1 MKIHLTLDGRVVPAT
16 LADSDAARA
25 FAAMLP
31 LAITLHGLFGREKFG
46 PLPGAMP
53 PAEQRTQG
61 YEVGDIVCWSAGPDI
76 AILHAQDG
84 QALSGGFHVLG
95 RIDTGAEAFGGRG
108 PLDVRIELVEANEEA
123 DEEDDEDDERAAAQP
138 SGCAGYRGR
147 NPRICA
153 ASAS

>member
-16 LADSDAARA
+16 LADTDAAHA

-53 PAEQRTQG
+53 PAEQRLQG
-61 YEVGDIVCWSAGPDI
+61 YEVGDIVCWSAGPDL

-95 RIDTGAEAFGGRG
+95 RIDMGAEAFGARG
-108 PLDVRIELVEANEEA
+108 PLDVRIELA
-123 DEEDDEDDERAAAQP
+123 DDDEDEDDDEEGAAALP
-138 SGCAGYRGR
+138 GGCAGYRGR
-147 NPRICA
+147 KLSICA

>member
-16 LADSDAARA
+16 LVDSDAARA

-53 PAEQRTQG
+53 VAEQRSQA
-61 YEVGDIVCWSAGPDI
+61 YEVGDIVCWSAGPNL

-84 QALSGGFHVLG
+84 QALSGGFHVL
-95 RIDTGAEAFGGRG
+95 ARG
-108 PLDVRIELVEANEEA
+108 PLDVRIELA
-123 DEEDDEDDERAAAQP
+123 DDDGDAALP
-138 SGCAGYRGR
+138 KGCAAYRGSK
-147 NPRICA
+147 PSICA

>member
-16 LADSDAARA
+16 LVDSDAALA

-46 PLPGAMP
+46 PLPAAMPGAMP
-53 PAEQRTQG
+53 RADMRTQT
-61 YEVGDIVCWSAGPDI
+61 YEVGEIICWSAGPDL

-84 QALSGGFHVLG
+84 QALTGRFHVPG
-95 RIDTGAEAFGGRG
+95 RIDTGAEAETFGAPG
-108 PLDVRIELVEANEEA
+108 PLDVRIDLA
-123 DEEDDEDDERAAAQP
+123 DGDVAHKGDDALSTR
-138 SGCAGYRGR
+138 CNIYRGR
-147 NPRICA
+147 MPSICA

>member
-16 LADSDAARA
+16 LVDSDAARA

-31 LAITLHGLFGREKFG
+31 LAIMLHGLFGREKFG

-53 PAEQRTQG
+53 VAEPRSQA
-61 YEVGDIVCWSAGPDI
+61 YEVGDIVCWSAGPNL

-95 RIDTGAEAFGGRG
+95 RIDTGAEAFGARG
-108 PLDVRIELVEANEEA
+108 PLDVRIELA
-123 DEEDDEDDERAAAQP
+123 DDDGDAALP
-138 SGCAGYRGR
+138 NDCAAYRGR
-147 NPRICA
+147 KPSICA

>member
-16 LADSDAARA
+16 LADTDAARA

-31 LAITLHGLFGREKFG
+31 LAITLHGLFGRETFG

-53 PAEQRTQG
+53 PAEQRAQG
-61 YEVGDIVCWSAGPDI
+61 YEVGDIVCWSAGPDL

-84 QALSGGFHVLG
+84 QALIGGFHVLG
-95 RIDTGAEAFGGRG
+95 RIDAGAEAFGARG
-108 PLDVRIELVEANEEA
+108 PLDVRIELVQAHEEA
-123 DEEDDEDDERAAAQP
+123 DEEQDEDDESAAALP

>member
-16 LADSDAARA
+16 LADSDAAHA

-46 PLPGAMP
+46 PLPGVMP

-61 YEVGDIVCWSAGPDI
+61 YDVGDIVCWSGGPDL

-95 RIDTGAEAFGGRG
+95 RIDTGAEAFGARG
-108 PLDVRIELVEANEEA
+108 PLDVRIELADA
-123 DEEDDEDDERAAAQP
+123 DEEDDEDDAGAAAP
-138 SGCAGYRGR
+138 PHGCAAYRGR
-147 NPRICA
+147 KPSTCA

>member
-16 LADSDAARA
+16 LTDSDAARA

-31 LAITLHGLFGREKFG
+31 LAITLYGLFGREKFG
-46 PLPGAMP
+46 PLPGVMP
-53 PAEQRTQG
+53 MAEQRIQS
-61 YEVGDIVCWSAGPDI
+61 YEVGDIVCWPGGPDL

-95 RIDTGAEAFGGRG
+95 RLDNGAEAFGARG
-108 PLDVRIELVEANEEA
+108 PLDVRIALADA
-123 DEEDDEDDERAAAQP
+123 DEEDDEDDDAAAAQP
-138 SGCAGYRGR
+138 GGCAGYRGR
-147 NPRICA
+147 KPRICA

>member
-16 LADSDAARA
+16 LVDSDAARA

-53 PAEQRTQG
+53 VAEQRSQA
-61 YEVGDIVCWSAGPDI
+61 YEVGDIVCWSAGPNL

-95 RIDTGAEAFGGRG
+95 RIDTAAEAFGARG
-108 PLDVRIELVEANEEA
+108 PLDVRIELA
-123 DEEDDEDDERAAAQP
+123 DDDGDAALP
-138 SGCAGYRGR
+138 NGCAAYRGR
-147 NPRICA
+147 KPSICA